1 MEDRVI
7 CPACLKFY
15 MLKTQARCRKCEQK
29 QTAIRMKKMIDEMCF
44 GKNPMT
50 IQAMATSSSA
60 FSSGT

>member
-7 CPACLKFY
+7 CPTCLKFY

-44 GKNPMT
+44 GKTPLT
-50 IQAMATSSSA
+50 IQTMAISSSA
-60 FSSGT
+60 FSPRT